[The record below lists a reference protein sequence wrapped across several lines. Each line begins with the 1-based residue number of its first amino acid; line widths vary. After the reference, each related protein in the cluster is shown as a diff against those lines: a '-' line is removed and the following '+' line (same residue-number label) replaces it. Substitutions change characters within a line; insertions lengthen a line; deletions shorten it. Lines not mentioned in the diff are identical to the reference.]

1 MITAIPPDHPAT
13 ALYLSSSLAHTPT
26 HAQTHCSE
34 LDMQM
39 VKGNLRALCTQQ
51 DAGKIRDEDERE
63 RDAGRV
69 RQQKEMKGA
78 K

>member
-1 MITAIPPDHPAT
+1 
-13 ALYLSSSLAHTPT
+13 
-26 HAQTHCSE
+26 
-34 LDMQM
+34 MQM

-78 K
+78 KKGMKNNQFDERKWRNQTRVFM